1 MRNSHKTPRGRTAMR
16 KFILATAIA
25 ALGAAVVASPAFAF
39 DHHFT
44 VLARGGTIKQVGPHL
59 FLNKERLFDPNNR
72 HDKVGRDRGLCR
84 EKPRKFVC
92 HLVVHLNGEIGG
104 FGDIKVKGDLD
115 PGPDR
120 LVVIGGSDDFNGVAG
135 KMTVDS
141 TKKGDKI
148 HFDLVR

>member
-16 KFILATAIA
+16 KFIPATAIA

-44 VLARGGTIKQVGPHL
+44 VVGKGTVKQVGPHL
-59 FLNKERLFDPNNR
+59 FQNKERLFDPNNR
-72 HDKVGRDRGLCR
+72 HDKVGRLYGPCR
-84 EKPRKFVC
+84 EKPRRFKC
-92 HLVVHLNGEIGG
+92 HFVVHLNGEIGG

-135 KMTVDS
+135 KMIAHG
-141 TKKGDKI
+141 TKKVDKF